1 MWQRQA
7 SALRPLGAGERIDVA
22 IKIVRRNFLTF
33 VKAALPVAVV
43 ATIVSVLI
51 VLTIISS
58 AIHGFN
64 SSFNPVTGQTTTST
78 GTIGTLAS
86 GLILLELF
94 AFAIAALITAMAI
107 RIVGNAYLG
116 QPAGWRDAMS
126 FGFRRIHSVLWIE
139 LLLGTAFF
147 VIEIVYV
154 VISAVASHLGP
165 LAFFVGLAEFAGL
178 VWFGVSTALAIPVAM
193 LENVRGS
200 KALVRSFKLV
210 RGSWWSTLGTLLLAG
225 LISAVTIFVCFI
237 ILFFLASLLRGGGV
251 VTAIVSAVTALAIY
265 LLIFTFGAAVQVV
278 IMIDLRVRKEG
289 FDIQLL
295 ASQMGTTPTG
305 SALSF
310 MPPAPGGYGGY
321 PGGGYPGGG
330 YGGYPQPPGPGGYGG
345 YPPPG
350 GSGGYGGYP
359 PPGPGSFG
367 GYPPPGPGSF
377 GGYPPPPP
385 GGGGYAQPPTGPG
398 APGGY
403 PPPNG
408 PAWQG
413 PQATPAQPW
422 NPQAPPPGPPPG
434 FPPPA
439 AAPSIGESLRPLPP
453 FVPRELRLQQQSEQT
468 PPASS
473 PEPGAE
479 PPSQGEPPDP
489 PAAP

>member
-1 MWQRQA
+1 MWQQQA

-51 VLTIISS
+51 ALTIVSS
-58 AIHGFN
+58 AIHGF
-64 SSFNPVTGQTTTST
+64 SSSYNPVTGQTTSD
-78 GTIGTLAS
+78 GSVGTLAG

-94 AFAIAALITAMAI
+94 AFAVGALITAMAI

-126 FGFRRIHSVLWIE
+126 FGFRRLHSVLWIE
-139 LLLGTAFF
+139 LIIGVTLF
-147 VIEIVYV
+147 VIEIIYV
-154 VISAVASHLGP
+154 VISALASHLGP
-165 LAFFVGLAEFAGL
+165 LGFFVALAEFAGL
-178 VWFGVSTALAIPVAM
+178 LWFGVSMALAIPVAM

-200 KALVRSFKLV
+200 KALARSFKLV
-210 RGSWWSTLGTLLLAG
+210 RGSWWSTFGTLVLAG
-225 LISAVTIFVCFI
+225 LICLVTMVVYFI
-237 ILFFLASLLRGGGV
+237 ILFFLARLLQGGGV
-251 VTAIVSAVTALAIY
+251 VTAIVSALTSLAIY
-265 LLIFTFGAAVQVV
+265 MLIFSFVAAVLVV
-278 IMIDLRVRKEG
+278 MTIDLRVRKEG

-295 ASQMGTTPTG
+295 ASQMGSTPTG

-310 MPPAPGGYGGY
+310 MPPAPGGYGAF
-321 PGGGYPGGG
+321 PGGGYPG
-330 YGGYPQPPGPGGYGG
+330 YPPQGPGGYGG
-345 YPPPG
+345 YPPAPG
-350 GSGGYGGYP
+350 MGGYGGYP
-359 PPGPGSFG
+359 PAPGMGGYG
-367 GYPPPGPGSF
+367 GYPPAPGPAGY

-398 APGGY
+398 GPGGY
-403 PPPNG
+403 PPPSG

-413 PQATPAQPW
+413 PPAQPGQPW

-439 AAPSIGESLRPLPP
+439 PAPAPAPSIGESLRPLPP
-453 FVPRELRLQQQSEQT
+453 FVPRDLRLQQREQT

-473 PEPGAE
+473 PEQGGE